1 MRSLAWLARITLFLL
16 LLGFAVKNSDPVV
29 VQYYFGQEWRA
40 PLVFVLFLS
49 LCAGT
54 VLGIVASL
62 GQLFRQ
68 RREILELKRELRSIA
83 AARAQP
89 AQSSRSDEVP
99 SSDIAPARPVSGAP

>member
-1 MRSLAWLARITLFLL
+1 MRSLVWLARITLFLL

-49 LCAGT
+49 LCAGA

-62 GQLFRQ
+62 GQIFRQ

-83 AARAQP
+83 SARAQAGQSRADAGP
-89 AQSSRSDEVP
+89 NAQ
-99 SSDIAPARPVSGAP
+99 IAPSTPVSDTGP